1 MLDRALKLIVVLT
14 LLLFFLQVVFGVL
27 SRVLEAAL
35 MGAVSAIGHTGSFLG
50 SLLVAV
56 AMACFFVGLLVRLV
70 RFVATRDPRVARA
83 RASRERAM
91 RQRVRRPTEGVPPH
105 DICREQV
112 ADEDPAVAEDEEG
125 R

>member
-1 MLDRALKLIVVLT
+1 MLDRALTLILTLT
-14 LLLFFLQVVFGVL
+14 LLLFLLQAVMGVL

-35 MGAVSAIGHTGSFLG
+35 TGTVSAIGHTGSFFG

-56 AMACFFVGLLVRLV
+56 AMACFFAGLLVRFAQ
-70 RFVATRDPRVARA
+70 FVTTRDPRAARD

-91 RQRVRRPTEGVPPH
+91 RQRVRRPAEGVPPLNNNR
-105 DICREQV
+105 DDL
-112 ADEDPAVAEDEEG
+112 ADPDPAVGEDEEE